1 MAATA
6 PPYPRANQS
15 EETVLWT
22 WPMTRSGNQV
32 RVLNPNTPRSLRR
45 RTRQPAFLLVRVAVG
60 LPGLEPGTS
69 SLSATHREPLCA
81 PPFPQVTSDRRGRS
95 YRVYR
100 PAVTRSPA
108 DGRLYCGLE
117 PLLRGILEE
126 CWKPAFA
133 LPDPKQTGLRLDP
146 ERYLRYYNTERAHT
160 GRWTKGR
167 TQQRSSR
174 RPSCGTSNADASPQ
188 LGDRTQRL
196 IVGLHRRRP

>member
-133 LPDPKQTGLRLDP
+133 LPDPQADRPAAGPGALPALLQHRAGPHRQVDQRTNPAEVLEKAKLWHKQR
-146 ERYLRYYNTERAHT
+146 
-160 GRWTKGR
+160 
-167 TQQRSSR
+167 
-174 RPSCGTSNADASPQ
+174 
-188 LGDRTQRL
+188 
-196 IVGLHRRRP
+196 